1 MRETIIFMMTS
12 LFTANVFAGTIEV
25 FTTGHMPVALQG
37 MRADVC
43 ELDSLQGLDCTINK
57 GNDFE
62 RLISRTSK
70 DCSQKIRDFYQCQY
84 QANLYDLTLLPAI
97 VVDKTYVVY
106 GKTALDKALLL
117 VRHEEGRKHD

>member
-1 MRETIIFMMTS
+1 MMTS
-12 LFTANVFAGTIEV
+12 LFTASVFAGTIEV

-37 MRADVC
+37 IRAHVC
-43 ELDSLQGLDCTINK
+43 ELDGLQGLDCTINK
-57 GNDFE
+57 ANDFE
-62 RLISRTSK
+62 RLASHTSK
-70 DCSQKIRDFYQCQY
+70 DCSKKIRDFYQCQY

-117 VRHEEGRKHD
+117 VRQEEGRKHD